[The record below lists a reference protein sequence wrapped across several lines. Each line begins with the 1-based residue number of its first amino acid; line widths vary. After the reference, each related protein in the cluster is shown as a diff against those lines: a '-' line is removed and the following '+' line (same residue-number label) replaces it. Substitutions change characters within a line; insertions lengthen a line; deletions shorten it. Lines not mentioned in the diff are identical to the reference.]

1 MNTKDIRRGFFSA
14 VRRVDAH
21 VHVQETLIE
30 ETPEV
35 AAQAHKRKYFTYAAG
50 QGERWIRRRPR

>member
-1 MNTKDIRRGFFSA
+1 MDAQDVRRGFFDA
-14 VRRVDAH
+14 VRKVDAP
-21 VHVQETLIE
+21 VHVQETLIK

-35 AAQAHKRKYFTYAAG
+35 AAQAHKRKYFTYVAG